1 VSATRADALRGA
13 ASTRS
18 LDAEARARHAL
29 GELGRRGAQITFQA
43 VATEAGVSR
52 AFLYGHAELRHAIEQ
67 LRHQRHHAPS
77 RLPAGERASEE
88 SLRTRLRGTLEE
100 NKRLRSENTQL
111 RDELALAHG
120 RVRELELTARRRSNT

>member
-1 VSATRADALRGA
+1 MSAARADALRDA

-29 GELGRRGAQITFQA
+29 GELGRRAAQITFQA
-43 VATEAGVSR
+43 VATQAGVSR
-52 AFLYGHAELRHAIEQ
+52 AFLYGHAELRHTIEQ
-67 LRHQRHHAPS
+67 LRHQQHHTPS
-77 RLPAGERASEE
+77 RLPADEHASEE
-88 SLRTRLRGTLEE
+88 SLRTRLRGALEE

-120 RVRELELTARRRSNT
+120 RVRELELTKRRRSNT